1 MIVSNVSMDTVEY
14 TLSYTIVRS
23 VIPNS
28 WKYFPNVYF
37 LNMGTLCKRN
47 FPLKKI
53 RDIHK
58 KFCTTVLFLSDRIIM
73 HNFYFNHYICL

>member
-47 FPLKKI
+47 FPLKKSEI
-53 RDIHK
+53 FTK
-58 KFCTTVLFLSDRIIM
+58 SSAQQSCF
-73 HNFYFNHYICL
+73 